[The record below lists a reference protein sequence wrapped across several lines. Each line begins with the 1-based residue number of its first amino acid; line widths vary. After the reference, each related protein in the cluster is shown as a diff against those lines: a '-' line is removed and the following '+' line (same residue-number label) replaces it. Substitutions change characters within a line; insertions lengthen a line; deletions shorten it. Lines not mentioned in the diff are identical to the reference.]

1 MSEIVFSIDA
11 STSGVK
17 CMAWDREGTL
27 LAVGSTTL
35 ELSIPQ
41 SGYGEQDPRDW
52 WRGAVIAV
60 NECRAQIDASQVVS
74 LAVTHQRESFACL
87 DENNLPVRPAML
99 WLDTRAHEQVLRFG
113 TRRVHDLTGK
123 PANPTPA
130 FYKLLWM
137 REHEPELLDRTARVV
152 DVHAYLVH
160 ELTGEW
166 STSVASA
173 DPLGLLDLETG
184 DYSDELLDI
193 VGLDRSVLPRLVAPG
208 GVIGELSASAAA
220 QLGLAE
226 GLLIV
231 AGAGDGQAAG
241 LGAGIVSPGRAYLN
255 IGTGLISGSFSD
267 SYIPSPAYRA
277 MAGTISGT
285 VNYELF
291 VGAGT
296 FMITWF
302 LKTFTD
308 GVGDGIKRDDS
319 IPREVFW
326 ERKAAEISPGAEG
339 LFVVPYWNGQ
349 LTPFWDQDARGVM
362 FGLTGAH
369 TTAHIYRAV
378 LEGIAFELRV
388 CLEEAERSLPVPI
401 TEFIAMGGGT
411 RSPLWCQLFADILQR
426 PIVLAGSD
434 EATALG
440 AGVLAAVGAGLYAS
454 TAQAAAAMT
463 QSGIRYEPRVNS
475 RATYDALFSVYRQI
489 YPALRPVFAAAAK
502 GASHG

>member
-1 MSEIVFSIDA
+1 MSEIVLSVDA

-35 ELSIPQ
+35 ELSIPRP
-41 SGYGEQDPRDW
+41 GYGEQDPRDW
-52 WRGAVIAV
+52 WRGTVTAVH
-60 NECRAQIDASQVVS
+60 ECLAQIDASRVVS
-74 LAVTHQRESFACL
+74 FAVAHQRETFACL

-99 WLDTRAHEQVLRFG
+99 WLDTRAHEQVTRFG

-137 REHEPELLDRTARVV
+137 RQHEPELLDRTVRVV

-160 ELTGEW
+160 ELTDQW

-173 DPLGLLDLETG
+173 DPLGLVDLETG

-208 GVIGELSASAAA
+208 DVIGPLSASAAA

-241 LGAGIVSPGRAYLN
+241 LGAGIVSPGLAYLN
-255 IGTGLISGSFSD
+255 VGTGLISGSFSD
-267 SYIPSPAYRA
+267 SYVPSPAYRA
-277 MAGTISGT
+277 MAGTITGT

-302 LKTFTD
+302 LKTFAD
-308 GVGDGIKRDDS
+308 AHDDDVDVS
-319 IPREVFW
+319 LPREVLW
-326 ERKAAEISPGAEG
+326 EHKAAEISPGAEG

-401 TEFIAMGGGT
+401 AEFIAMGGGT
-411 RSPLWCQLFADILQR
+411 RSALWCQLFADILQR
-426 PIVLAGSD
+426 PIVLAGSN

-454 TAQAAAAMT
+454 TAQAAEAMT
-463 QSGIRYEPRVNS
+463 KVGKRYEPQAHT
-475 RATYDALFSVYRQI
+475 RATYDALFGVYRQI
-489 YPALRPVFAAAAK
+489 YPALRPVFAAAAR

>member
-1 MSEIVFSIDA
+1 MSEIVLSVDS

-17 CMAWDREGTL
+17 CIAWDRNGTP

-41 SGYGEQDPRDW
+41 PGYGEQDPRDW
-52 WRGAVIAV
+52 WRGTVTAVR
-60 NECRAQIDASQVVS
+60 ECLAQIDVSRVVAF
-74 LAVTHQRESFACL
+74 AVTHQRESFACL
-87 DENNLPVRPAML
+87 DENDEPVRPAML
-99 WLDTRAHEQVLRFG
+99 WLDTRAHEQVVRFG

-137 REHEPELLDRTARVV
+137 REHEPELLDRTVRVV

-160 ELTGEW
+160 ELTGQW

-173 DPLGLLDLETG
+173 DPLGLIDLETG

-193 VGLDRSVLPRLVAPG
+193 VGLQRTALPDLVAPG
-208 GVIGELSASAAA
+208 DVIAPLSASAAA
-220 QLGLAE
+220 ALGLPE
-226 GLLIV
+226 GLPIV
-231 AGAGDGQAAG
+231 SGAGDGQSAG
-241 LGAGIVSPGRAYLN
+241 LGAGIVSPGLAYLN
-255 IGTGLISGSFSD
+255 VGTGLISGSFSD

-277 MAGTISGT
+277 MAGTITGT

-296 FMITWF
+296 FMVTWF
-302 LKTFTD
+302 LKSFTD
-308 GVGDGIKRDDS
+308 GDDADPS
-319 IPREVFW
+319 IPREVYW
-326 ERKAAEISPGAEG
+326 ERRASEIVPGAEG

-388 CLEEAERSLPVPI
+388 CLEEAERSLPAPI
-401 TEFIAMGGGT
+401 SEFIAMGGGT
-411 RSPLWCQLFADILQR
+411 RSPVWCQLFADILQR
-426 PIVLAGSD
+426 PVVLAGSD

-454 TAQAAAAMT
+454 TAEAAAAMT
-463 QSGIRYEPRVNS
+463 SVGTRYEPQAHL
-475 RATYDALFSVYRQI
+475 RATYDSLFGVYRQI
-489 YPALRPVFAAAAK
+489 YPALRPVFAAAARE
-502 GASHG
+502 ASHG

>member
-1 MSEIVFSIDA
+1 MSEIVLSVDS

-17 CMAWDREGTL
+17 CIAWDRTGTP

-41 SGYGEQDPRDW
+41 PGYGEQDPRDW
-52 WRGAVIAV
+52 WRGTVTAVR
-60 NECRAQIDASQVVS
+60 ECLSQIDASRVVAF
-74 LAVTHQRESFACL
+74 AVTHQRESFACL
-87 DENNLPVRPAML
+87 DENDEPVRPAML

-137 REHEPELLDRTARVV
+137 REHEPELLDRTVRVV

-173 DPLGLLDLETG
+173 DPLGLIDLETG

-193 VGLDRSVLPRLVAPG
+193 VSLDRSALPRLVAPG
-208 GVIGELSASAAA
+208 DVIGPLSATAAA
-220 QLGLAE
+220 QLGLPE
-226 GLLIV
+226 GLPIV
-231 AGAGDGQAAG
+231 AGAGDGQSAG
-241 LGAGIVSPGRAYLN
+241 LGAGIVSPGLAYLN
-255 IGTGLISGSFSD
+255 VGTGLISGSFSD

-277 MAGTISGT
+277 MAGTITGT

-296 FMITWF
+296 FMVTWF
-302 LKTFTD
+302 LKSFAD
-308 GVGDGIKRDDS
+308 GDDADAS
-319 IPREVFW
+319 IPREVYW
-326 ERKAAEISPGAEG
+326 ERKAAEIQPGAEG

-369 TTAHIYRAV
+369 STAHIYRAV

-388 CLEEAERSLPVPI
+388 CLEEAERSLPAPI
-401 TEFIAMGGGT
+401 SEFIAMGGGT
-411 RSPLWCQLFADILQR
+411 RSPVWCQLFADILQR
-426 PIVLAGSD
+426 PVVLAGSD

-454 TAQAAAAMT
+454 TEEAAAAMT
-463 QSGIRYEPRVNS
+463 SVGTHYEPQAHLRD
-475 RATYDALFSVYRQI
+475 TYDALFGVYRQI
-489 YPALRPVFAAAAK
+489 YPALRPVFAAAARE
-502 GASHG
+502 ASHD